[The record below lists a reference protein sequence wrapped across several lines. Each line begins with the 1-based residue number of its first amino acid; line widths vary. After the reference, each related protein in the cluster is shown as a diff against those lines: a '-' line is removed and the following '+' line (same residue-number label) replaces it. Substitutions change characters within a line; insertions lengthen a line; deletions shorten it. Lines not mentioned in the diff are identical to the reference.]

1 MERAELRMSLG
12 DHLTELRSRLLR
24 AVLAIVALGIASL
37 VFARALF
44 GFLMRPVLDA
54 LPPESRSLIYTSG
67 IEELNVLMKVGLYA
81 GIFLATPVLL
91 WQLWSFI
98 SPGLYKHE
106 RRFAAPFVFLGSLSF
121 VAGAAFC
128 YLVLLPPMFQ
138 FLLQDPDA
146 AAAEATVKAVVRR
159 EGEAVRLFRL
169 GELGRASEI
178 AGKGVAELK
187 SSPGVSLVLEVPA
200 RQESL
205 GRLVD
210 AANDAY
216 GAQARPVLKQVMDKQ
231 LAATSVLEGGDAASA
246 GTQLDEAAALL
257 AGVAPVRAKEISNLW
272 KLEKAIAA
280 GSASYA
286 KASWTRPMLTMR
298 EQLSLVLLLELA
310 LGIIFELPLV
320 MALLALVGLVS
331 SRFLFKYQRHAFV
344 VCLLAAALITPTGDA
359 VNLSLMVG
367 PMFLC
372 YELGVLA
379 VWLIERRRKK
389 AESSALV
396 PPAPAA

>member
-1 MERAELRMSLG
+1 MSLAG
-12 DHLTELRSRLLR
+12 HITELRSRLLK
-24 AVLAIVALGIASL
+24 AVTAIVLLGIASL
-37 VFARALF
+37 VFSRSLF
-44 GFLMRPVLDA
+44 GFLMRPVLSA
-54 LPPESRSLIYTSG
+54 LPPEGRSLIYTSG

-81 GIFLATPVLL
+81 GIFLATPVIL
-91 WQLWSFI
+91 WQLWGFI

-106 RRFAAPFVFLGSLSF
+106 RRFAGPFVFLGSISF
-121 VAGAAFC
+121 IAGAAFC

-146 AAAEATVKAVVRR
+146 AATEAAVKAVQRR
-159 EGEAVRLFRL
+159 EGEAVRLFRM

-178 AGKGVAELK
+178 AGKGIAELK
-187 SSPGVSLVLEVPA
+187 SSPGVSPALEVPA
-200 RQESL
+200 RLESL
-205 GRLVD
+205 GRLID

-216 GAQARPVLKQVMDKQ
+216 GVQARPVLQQVMDKQ
-231 LAATSVLEGGDAASA
+231 LDASSALERGDTASA
-246 GTQLDEAAALL
+246 GSQLDEAAALL
-257 AGVAPVRAKEISNLW
+257 AGVSPAHAEEISNLW

-280 GSASYA
+280 GNASYA
-286 KASWTRPMLTMR
+286 QTIWTRPMLTMR

-320 MALLALVGLVS
+320 MALLAFIGLVT

-344 VCLLAAALITPTGDA
+344 VCLISAAIITPTGDA
-359 VNLSLMVG
+359 VNLSLMAG

-389 AESSALV
+389 AEAAALL
-396 PPAPAA
+396 PPAPAG